1 MLRRAL
7 DGYRGV
13 SKFLFVTEAICSW
26 REDMKARQ
34 LIDSASYGP
43 DALKAMGQA
52 FDAAWHEIAGSFG
65 DDPRDVEVARVKL
78 ANAVLSVACEE
89 CRDVQKLKKDAMQA
103 MAHRHRARVGAG
115 SQKNPRRS
123 ERGTLGV
130 K

>member
-1 MLRRAL
+1 LTVIETL
-7 DGYRGV
+7 
-13 SKFLFVTEAICSW
+13 LNFVIVTQAICSG

-52 FDAAWHEIAGSFG
+52 FDAAWREIAGNFG

-78 ANAVLSVACEE
+78 ANAVLSVAREE
-89 CRDVQKLKKDAMQA
+89 CRDVEKLKKDAMQA
-103 MAHRHRARVGAG
+103 MVHRHRAREDAG
-115 SQKNPRRS
+115 KSPRRS
-123 ERGTLGV
+123 ERSSPGV